1 MAMVDYY
8 DWVLVGIS
16 ASILLG
22 VAASLVTGLGLR
34 AGLFAGTLVATVFL
48 YDALVRN
55 PPLPRT
61 DPAMVVPVVTWHLG
75 VVALGVMV
83 VG

>member
-1 MAMVDYY
+1 MDYY
-8 DWVLVGIS
+8 DLILVGIS
-16 ASILLG
+16 VSVLLG
-22 VAASLVTGLGLR
+22 VAASLLTGLGLR
-34 AGLFAGTLVATVFL
+34 AGLFAGTLVATLFL

-61 DPAMVVPVVTWHLG
+61 DPAVVVPVVTWHLG
-75 VVALGVMV
+75 VGVLGVGV

>member
-1 MAMVDYY
+1 MEYY
-8 DWVLVGIS
+8 DLILAGIS
-16 ASILLG
+16 ASVLLG
-22 VAASLVTGLGLR
+22 VAASAVMGVGLR
-34 AGLFAGTLVATVFL
+34 AGLFAGTLVATLFL

-61 DPAMVVPVVTWHLG
+61 DPTMVVPVVAWHLG
-75 VVALGVMV
+75 LAVLGVGV

>member
-1 MAMVDYY
+1 MDYY
-8 DWVLVGIS
+8 DLILVGIF
-16 ASILLG
+16 ASVLLG
-22 VAASLVTGLGLR
+22 VAASLLTGLGLR

-61 DPAMVVPVVTWHLG
+61 DPTMVVPVVAWHLG
-75 VVALGVMV
+75 LAALGAGV